1 MWDTEV
7 SHDICRSNVDI
18 ERPTC
23 ANLNRFLSLST
34 TSLCFDGTLNVDV
47 IEFQKNL
54 VLYLCIHLVLY
65 SCAPIISAEKA
76 SHGEPT
82 VAETAT
88 SVSEPD
94 LMTVKCDPRHGKHVT
109 CCLMYRG
116 DAVPKNVNA
125 LMATIKAKRTIHL
138 ANWSRAGFK
147 CGINRHRS
155 GGGWRSRQQSLGRSR
170 AVSGRSG
177 LRSVLAW

>member
-7 SHDICRSNVDI
+7 LHDICRSNVDI

-23 ANLNRFLSLST
+23 VNLHRFLSLST
-34 TSLCFDGTLNVDV
+34 TSLCFDGTLCVDV

-54 VLYLCIHLVLY
+54 VLHLCIHLVLY

-76 SHGEPT
+76 SHGEQT
-82 VAETAT
+82 VAET
-88 SVSEPD
+88 EPD

-116 DAVPKNVNA
+116 DAVPKNVKA

-147 CGINRHRS
+147 CGINHGAGRVAGGVHGNNRLGDRVAS
-155 GGGWRSRQQSLGRSR
+155 G
-170 AVSGRSG
+170 
-177 LRSVLAW
+177 SVAGAACA